1 MSRDRD
7 VIVIG
12 GGLVGC
18 LVTRAL
24 AHEGRSVTLFEKGAE
39 LGRRASTAAAGML
52 SPQMEWAEDMLPDSP
67 AMLDLCFAAREP
79 WPAFVARLE
88 AETGIALHYREDGTL
103 VVALTDGEAADLE
116 ERAAVQRRRGLRAEW
131 LDADTARERE
141 PGLSPAARGA
151 LFLPDDHQVD
161 PLPLMAGAA
170 ASIAGR
176 PEVEVVTGTAVSAIE
191 STGSRVT
198 GVATAGARAARGSTV
213 RRAEVVVL
221 AAGAWSAGIEGLPR
235 PLAVRPVKGQMAALR
250 PARIPIRHVVGGRGA
265 YCVPRDDGRVVV
277 GATVE
282 DAGFDETVDPAAVDA
297 LVAVASAAVPALR
310 AAPVESRWSGLRPG
324 TADELPILGWDPDL
338 AGLLYATGHYRN
350 GILLAP
356 LTAEL
361 VAAEVRGSPLSLDL
375 DPFSVA
381 RPSLAG
387 ALSREANGI

>member
-1 MSRDRD
+1 MSRDPD
-7 VIVIG
+7 VIVVG

-18 LVTRAL
+18 LTARAL
-24 AHEGRSVTLFEKGAE
+24 ADEGRRVTLFEKGAE
-39 LGRRASTAAAGML
+39 LGLQASTAAAGML

-116 ERAAVQRRRGLRAEW
+116 ERAAAQRRRGLRAEW
-131 LDADTARERE
+131 LDADAARERE
-141 PGLSPAARGA
+141 PGLSPAARGV

-282 DAGFDETVDPAAVDA
+282 DAGFDETVDPAAVEA

-324 TADELPILGWDPDL
+324 TADELPILGRDPDL

-361 VAAEVRGSPLSLDL
+361 VAAEVRGSPLPLDL

-387 ALSREANGI
+387 ALSREAGGN